1 MKITLLLVMMDIKTM
16 NLLKFLILKE
26 IKEINISNDETCF
39 VDIYY
44 DKELFKNYI
53 IAGNEGYIKP
63 YDYTNNKIYHKYFDK
78 K

>member
-1 MKITLLLVMMDIKTM
+1 MMDIKTM

-26 IKEINISNDETCF
+26 IKEINISNDETYF

-63 YDYTNNKIYHKYFDK
+63 YDYTNNKINHKYFDK